1 LLDKSIKVT
10 GLLLETLED
19 LFGTGYSKLVLIG
32 VSFNVL
38 VLSYL
43 LRKIS
48 FFVIRLNSNP
58 ILFLRKKTKMTRF
71 ELKSLL
77 NDSRWLEG
85 RLLREEDS

>member
-1 LLDKSIKVT
+1 MT

>member
-1 LLDKSIKVT
+1 MT

-85 RLLREEDS
+85 RLLREKDS